1 MEEQLCAQVD
11 ALFASVHRSKRS
23 EALRRQILRDALLRY
38 HEERAK
44 GKSSQAAFGI
54 ARAAARRPLLPRVVL
69 ILELVFWMAALV
81 GCCVLAA
88 LRLWPYMLL
97 PLPAAA
103 VLLAVLHGILR
114 VYRRPS
120 NWLALIRA
128 LLWALLY
135 AAYLRLSL
143 NTGAWALTWLL
154 LPIGACFTLV
164 LGSIYRLARHE
175 SGRAKQITSLA
186 FGSILALLFTAL
198 LAALLL
204 LNATGLL

>member
-1 MEEQLCAQVD
+1 MEEQLCTQVD
-11 ALFASVHRSKRS
+11 ALFSSVHRSKRS
-23 EALRRQILRDALLRY
+23 EALHRQILRDALLRY
-38 HEERAK
+38 REERAK
-44 GKSSQAAFGI
+44 GKSSQAAFDI
-54 ARAAARRPLLPRVVL
+54 ARAAARGPLSPRAVL
-69 ILELVFWMAALV
+69 ILEYVFWMMALI

-103 VLLAVLHGILR
+103 VLLAVLHGILCF
-114 VYRRPS
+114 YRRPS
-120 NWLALIRA
+120 NRLVLIRS

-135 AAYLRLSL
+135 ATYLRLSL

-164 LGSIYRLARHE
+164 ADSIYRLVRHE
-175 SGRAKQITSLA
+175 AGRAKQIASLA
-186 FGSILALLFTAL
+186 LGSILALLFTAL

-204 LNATGLL
+204 LNATGLF